1 MLLCRVSAV
10 SQTLA
15 RWGRRSHREGGLLLH
30 RALSFSSG
38 RCQGVSSGEGSAQP
52 AEQGS
57 AQGPYRDTVLLPRTD
72 FPVKLTGQKLLDRE
86 VEIQE
91 KCGFAELYSWQRE
104 RKAKKEFCLHDGPP
118 YANGDPHVGHALN
131 KILKDIR
138 NRFEM
143 LRGRQ
148 VHYIPGW
155 DCHGLPIEL
164 KALGKLG
171 TSGLS
176 PVQIRQKARAF
187 ADEAIARQKAAFQR
201 WGVMADWDKCYYTY
215 EGVYEAAQLK
225 VFQEMHNK
233 GLIYQDYKPV
243 FWSPSSR
250 TALAEAELEYNP
262 EHVSRAIYATFP
274 LTTLPSKMASEAGL
288 EAVSVLVWTT
298 QPWTIPANQAV
309 CYMPNAQYSVVKR
322 ADTSQLL
329 LVAAERAASL
339 AALLG
344 TELESVATFTGSQLE
359 GGVCK
364 HPTIPDKDVPLLP
377 ANHVTMAKGT
387 GLVHTAP
394 AHGMEDYSVASHF
407 KLSVEC
413 MVDED
418 GKYTELAGPELQ
430 HLSVMTEG
438 TDKVISMLMECGALV
453 KEEQCVH
460 SYPYDWRT
468 KQPVVIRPS
477 KQWFISTESLKDKA
491 KEALQKVRILPESAR
506 GSLLAMLDRRT
517 YWCISRQRS
526 WGVPIPVFYHKD
538 TGEALINKHTVSH
551 IAKLFKESG
560 SDCWWEFPMEK
571 LLPAEVLKKSK
582 AGPVT
587 DYVRGDDVLDIWFDS
602 GASWAAVLEEETEE
616 DPEEPEP
623 AALRWLPASLRKP
636 LVAEAD
642 SRADVYVEGKDQ
654 IGGWF
659 QSSLLT
665 SVAVRNKAPY
675 KSLVVHGFAVS
686 EKGEKMSKSL
696 GNVVDPDVVIN
707 GAKDSSVPGY
717 GADALRWWVAESN
730 VFSEVQI
737 GPTALNSAR
746 DSINKLRNTLKFLLG
761 NLQGFDPRVQAVDP
775 KQMHYIDQYMLHLLR
790 EYSIK
795 VTDAY
800 SEFDAGRVIRVL
812 QAFITRDLS
821 SFYFSIVKDRLYC
834 DPEDSLG
841 RRSCQTVLE
850 EVLDGVTRSI
860 APILPHLAEEVYL
873 HAPGHDKEETLFKSG
888 WIKSSSVWRRPGL
901 EEAVEGACA
910 IRDSFLSSIPG
921 KNAAQYDLTIAIEPS
936 LLFELM
942 ESLQEEPTSTSSQL
956 AELMMVARVNLA
968 SQLPRDLPPD
978 ALLSHGTFLINLEGG
993 VIREDSA
1000 YSIAVLP
1007 TSGTKCPRCRRYTAE
1022 SADCLC
1028 PRCQT
1033 IVSQAQ

>member
-10 SQTLA
+10 SQTVA
-15 RWGRRSHREGGLLLH
+15 RWGRRSHRGGGLLH
-30 RALSFSSG
+30 RALSFSAS
-38 RCQGVSSGEGSAQP
+38 RCHGVSSEEGSAAQP
-52 AEQGS
+52 TKANS
-57 AQGPYRDTVLLPRTD
+57 AQGLYRDTVLLPRSE
-72 FPVKLTGQKLLDRE
+72 FPLKLTGQKLLDRE
-86 VEIQE
+86 LQIQQE
-91 KCGFAELYSWQRE
+91 CGFADLYSWQRE

-164 KALGKLG
+164 KALGELG

-176 PVQIRQKARAF
+176 PLEIRQKARKF
-187 ADEAIARQKAAFQR
+187 AEGAIARQKAAFQR
-201 WGVMADWDKCYYTY
+201 WGVMADWDQCYYTY
-215 EGVYEAAQLK
+215 DGAYEAAQLK
-225 VFQEMHNK
+225 VFQEMHSK
-233 GLIYQDYKPV
+233 ELIYQDFKPV
-243 FWSPSSR
+243 LWSPSSR

-274 LTTLPSKMASEAGL
+274 LSTLPPEIASEGL
-288 EAVSVLVWTT
+288 QSISVLVWTT

-322 ADTSQLL
+322 ADNSQLL
-329 LVAAERAASL
+329 LVASERTASV

-344 TELESVATFTGSQLE
+344 TELEIVGTFTGSKLE
-359 GGVCK
+359 GGICK
-364 HPTIPDKDVPLLP
+364 HPTIPEKEVPLLP
-377 ANHVTMAKGT
+377 ANHVTMVKGT

-407 KLSVEC
+407 NLVVEC

-418 GKYTELAGPELQ
+418 GKFTELAGPELQ
-430 HLSVMTEG
+430 SLSVMTEG
-438 TDKVISMLMECGALV
+438 TDKVISMLKECGALV
-453 KEEQCVH
+453 KEEQCIH

-468 KQPVVIRPS
+468 KQPVIIRPS
-477 KQWFISTESLKDKA
+477 KQWFINTASLKDKA
-491 KEALQKVRILPESAR
+491 KEALQKVRVLPESAR
-506 GSLLAMLDRRT
+506 SSLLTMLDGRT

-526 WGVPIPVFYHKD
+526 WGVPIPVFYHKE

-551 IAKLFKESG
+551 VAALFKEKG
-560 SDCWWEFPMEK
+560 SSCWWELPIET
-571 LLPAEVLKKSK
+571 LLPEQVLKKSK

-587 DYVRGDDVLDIWFDS
+587 DYVRGEDVLDIWFDS
-602 GASWAAVLEEETEE
+602 GASWAAVLEE
-616 DPEEPEP
+616 
-623 AALRWLPASLRKP
+623 S
-636 LVAEAD
+636 D
-642 SRADVYVEGKDQ
+642 SRADAYVEGKDQ

-665 SVAVRNKAPY
+665 SIAVRNKAPY

-696 GNVVDPDVVIN
+696 GNVMDPDEVIN
-707 GAKDSSVPGY
+707 GGKDPSMQAY
-717 GADALRWWVAESN
+717 GADVLRWWVAESN
-730 VFSEVQI
+730 VFSDVQI

-746 DSINKLRNTLKFLLG
+746 EGINKLRSILKFLLG

-775 KQMHYIDQYMLHLLR
+775 REMHYIDQYMLHLLR

-812 QAFITRDLS
+812 QAFITRELS
-821 SFYFSIVKDRLYC
+821 SFYFSIIKDRLYC

-850 EVLDGVTRSI
+850 EILDGVTRSI

-873 HAPGHDKEETLFKSG
+873 HAPGHDQGETLFKSG

-921 KNAAQYDLTIAIEPS
+921 KNAALFDLTIAIEPG

-942 ESLQEEPTSTSSQL
+942 ESLQVEPTSTSSQL

-968 SQLPRDLPPD
+968 SELPRDLPPD

-1000 YSIAVLP
+1000 YSIAVVP
-1007 TSGTKCPRCRRYTAE
+1007 TSAARCPRCRRYTAD

-1033 IVSQAQ
+1033 VVSQAH